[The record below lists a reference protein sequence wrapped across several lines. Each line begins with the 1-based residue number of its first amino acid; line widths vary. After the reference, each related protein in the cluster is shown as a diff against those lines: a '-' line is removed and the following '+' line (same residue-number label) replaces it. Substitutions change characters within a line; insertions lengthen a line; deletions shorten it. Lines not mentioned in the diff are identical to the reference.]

1 MDFAAKFQKDVSKA
15 EILDETLAGCC
26 CQKALEGHAGDFG
39 DKLRTAL
46 LAKHLAYLR
55 KGKISTPQ
63 PDRARKGL
71 KKLAPSFA
79 KNATAEEMC

>member
-1 MDFAAKFQKDVSKA
+1 VDFAAKFHKDVSKA

-39 DKLRTAL
+39 DKLKTAL

-55 KGKISTPQ
+55 KARSILPNPTVPG
-63 PDRARKGL
+63 RA
-71 KKLAPSFA
+71 
-79 KNATAEEMC
+79 

>member
-1 MDFAAKFQKDVSKA
+1 MDFAAKFHKDVSEA

-39 DKLRTAL
+39 DKLKTAL

-55 KGKISTPQ
+55 KGKINTPQ

-71 KKLAPSFA
+71 
-79 KNATAEEMC
+79 NATAEEMC